1 MSIIYIKQFDWIQD
15 YSMYQAMTG
24 LFPKDGLHY
33 LMQGLI
39 IWSLNSMINGFYA
52 SSRRFEDYDFL
63 LPIRYEKYRKLNDK
77 NQKKFNLLRDR
88 IFSMTPLYHVASIV
102 FIIQYYYNLRQK
114 SFIREIDKHNHQ
126 LKRFVSVIFTSITV
140 TITFLVYL
148 ITMTEQN
155 IIFICLY
162 LVVLHS
168 HYMILILLI
177 IASDIIKDNNEKI
190 LRLKRKCLSLSTLD
204 KKIFLN
210 RQLFKYESITSTL
223 LNRPSGFQLTNGII
237 ITSYTFVTFIFNI
250 IEL

>member
-1 MSIIYIKQFDWIQD
+1 MTNIQ
-15 YSMYQAMTG
+15 
-24 LFPKDGLHY
+24 
-33 LMQGLI
+33 
-39 IWSLNSMINGFYA
+39 
-52 SSRRFEDYDFL
+52 
-63 LPIRYEKYRKLNDK
+63 K
-77 NQKKFNLLRDR
+77 NQRHLLLIGQIFDQYNRSFANL
-88 IFSMTPLYHVASIV
+88 
-102 FIIQYYYNLRQK
+102 QQ
-114 SFIREIDKHNHQ
+114 EIDKHNHQ

-210 RQLFKYESITSTL
+210 RQLFKVNTYCIFC
-223 LNRPSGFQLTNGII
+223 P
-237 ITSYTFVTFIFNI
+237 FIS
-250 IEL
+250 